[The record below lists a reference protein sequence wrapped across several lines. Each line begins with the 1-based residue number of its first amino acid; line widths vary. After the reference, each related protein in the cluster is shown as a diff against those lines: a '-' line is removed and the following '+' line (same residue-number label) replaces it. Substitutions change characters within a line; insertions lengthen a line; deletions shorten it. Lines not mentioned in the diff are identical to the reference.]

1 MAYFLRT
8 DGVNDVATT
17 SPLNGGSYIAEK
29 FSFKVK
35 ASFPTPAP
43 NGFRQAFTVGT
54 SSIGYGAGLRPD
66 GKFRVLIGN
75 TAISVGSGVTGQVY
89 DFEFSRP
96 ISQAESG
103 SFQDVIFYVDGVET
117 ARVSQPDRV
126 LTEFLTIG
134 FDDRG
139 AYSQIDVYEVDW
151 QDLSNPLNSHN
162 YNKQTL
168 SGANDTLLPDTVGG
182 NDGTLVNFPTDN
194 SQWIFYSAPSA
205 GVDVDVTEISASAL
219 ESSSI
224 SVSANITAS
233 VTEVST
239 DASESSATTI
249 TTTIS
254 ASITELSS
262 DASESSGATITN
274 NLITLAVTEV
284 ANDFSESVSASIAG
298 IVGVAVTE
306 LNANAS
312 ESSAADISANIS
324 AAVTEIAA
332 DFEDDSSINFVGSFT
347 VEVTETSTDF
357 EEACYIQLPVMRL
370 IPRKTISVSKRS
382 STIRVNKRNH
392 TIRVR

>member
-1 MAYFLRT
+1 MAYYLNLDGSDQYVDVSPINYEIGDAIEVTVFGFSGSGGASRYILDSDSGLTSSRPFLLVRADGTFQFNASSLTNVRIDGVPVDNSVTIFPT
-8 DGVNDVATT
+8 DGGDHIITAETYRSVRIAKI
-17 SPLNGGSYIAEK
+17 GSK
-29 FSFKVK
+29 FD
-35 ASFPTPAP
+35 
-43 NGFRQAFTVGT
+43 
-54 SSIGYGAGLRPD
+54 SIQPWNAGI
-66 GKFRVLIGN
+66 KNV
-75 TAISVGSGVTGQVY
+75 
-89 DFEFSRP
+89 
-96 ISQAESG
+96 
-103 SFQDVIFYVDGVET
+103 
-117 ARVSQPDRV
+117 RVSRS
-126 LTEFLTIG
+126 
-134 FDDRG
+134 G
-139 AYSQIDVYEVDW
+139 ADVNHW
-151 QDLSNPLNSHN
+151 
-162 YNKQTL
+162 NKQVL
-168 SGANDTLLPDTVGG
+168 SGANDTVLDDTVGG